1 MPSAAHPHGLSFAPG
16 YHSVNPYYL
25 VEGVENFIGFLV
37 EVFDGREETKFK
49 EVRPD
54 GLIDHAD
61 VFIGDSI
68 VMMSDSTP
76 SNPARPAVAFVY
88 VPDVDTT
95 YRRALDRG
103 CVSRLEPRI
112 APWGERVAGF
122 ADPWDNRW
130 WIGTP
135 GPGAAGA

>member
-1 MPSAAHPHGLSFAPG
+1 MQQNAHPDGLSMAPG
-16 YHSVNPYYL
+16 YHSVNPYFL
-25 VEGVENFIGFLV
+25 VAGVEGFIEFLA

-68 VMMSDSTP
+68 VMMSDADSTNPPRP
-76 SNPARPAVAFVY
+76 SVAFVY
-88 VPDVDTT
+88 VPDVDST
-95 YRRALDRG
+95 YRKALDRG
-103 CVSRLEPRI
+103 CVSRLEPQV

-122 ADPWDNRW
+122 TDPWNNRW
-130 WIGTP
+130 WIGLP
-135 GPGAAGA
+135 GPGGAGV

>member
-1 MPSAAHPHGLSFAPG
+1 MPRNAHPQGLSLAPG
-16 YHSVNPYYL
+16 YHSVNPYFL
-25 VEGVENFIGFLV
+25 VRGVESFIAFLT

-68 VMMSDSTP
+68 VMMSDADATNSPRP
-76 SNPARPAVAFVY
+76 SVAFVY
-88 VPDVDTT
+88 VPDVDAT
-95 YRRALDRG
+95 YEKALDRG
-103 CVSRLEPRI
+103 CVSRLEPTV

-122 ADPWDNRW
+122 TDPWDNRW
-130 WIGTP
+130 WIGVPAP
-135 GPGAAGA
+135 GVAGV